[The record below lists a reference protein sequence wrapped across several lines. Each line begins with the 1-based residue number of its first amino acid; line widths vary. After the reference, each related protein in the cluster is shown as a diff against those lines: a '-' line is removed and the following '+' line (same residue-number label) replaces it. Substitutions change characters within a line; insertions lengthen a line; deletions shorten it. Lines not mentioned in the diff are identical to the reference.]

1 MNLRKLVLASAI
13 AAAIATPATAVA
25 NSQISIGGTGTNAQ
39 ASVDF
44 RITIPDFVFFQVG
57 TVGNGNVDLVDFS
70 MAGLEAGDSNPVS
83 SVGGA
88 LNVVLRSNADNV
100 SIGASGG
107 NLTGAVLLG
116 TIPFAEITATES
128 VGGAIPVPDFGVTN
142 NLPAGP
148 YNLTDTW
155 SYSYDNTS
163 VYAPDVYTGQVTY
176 TVTTL

>member
-1 MNLRKLVLASAI
+1 MDLRKLILASAI
-13 AAAIATPATAVA
+13 TATFGFSASAVA
-25 NSQISIGGTGTNAQ
+25 DSQLSIGGTGTQAQ

-57 TVGNGNVDLVDFS
+57 TLGTGDVDLVDFD
-70 MAGLEAGDSNPVS
+70 MAGLESGDSNPVA
-83 SVGGA
+83 SVGGG

-100 SIGASGG
+100 SLGASGG

-128 VGGAIPVPDFGVTN
+128 VGDIQVPDFGTTI

-155 SYSYDNTS
+155 DYSYDNTS

>member
-1 MNLRKLVLASAI
+1 MNLRKLALASAI
-13 AAAIATPATAVA
+13 AIAIGAPATSVA
-25 NSQISIGGTGTNAQ
+25 DSELSIGGTGTTAQ

-44 RITIPDFVFFQVG
+44 RITIPDFVYFQVG
-57 TVGNGNVDLVDFS
+57 TVGNGNVDLVDFN
-70 MAGLEAGDSNPVS
+70 MAGLESGDSTPVA

-100 SIGASGG
+100 SLGASGG

-128 VGGAIPVPDFGVTN
+128 VGGSIPVPDFGSTN

-148 YNLTDTW
+148 YNLTDSW
-155 SYSYDNTS
+155 SYEYDNTS